1 MLMLSHGNR
10 VQQVFFHITELET
23 NREYIQEEKIPKV
36 ADSYNRKMKSRDFI
50 AYRDFE

>member
-23 NREYIQEEKIPKV
+23 NREHIQEEKIPKV
-36 ADSYNRKMKSRDFI
+36 ADSYKLQQKNEVTRF
-50 AYRDFE
+50 YCF